1 MFTLLQTFQSA
12 RRVAKLSRLIE
23 LTKCADELLMSSKLS
38 RDTRQLLQQKRDD
51 LEQQIRALQA
61 A

>member
-1 MFTLLQTFQSA
+1 MFTLLPTFQSA
-12 RRVAKLSRLIE
+12 RRVTKLSWLIE
-23 LTKCADELLMSSKLS
+23 LTRCADELLMSSKLS
-38 RDTRQLLQQKRDD
+38 RDTRQQLQQKRDD